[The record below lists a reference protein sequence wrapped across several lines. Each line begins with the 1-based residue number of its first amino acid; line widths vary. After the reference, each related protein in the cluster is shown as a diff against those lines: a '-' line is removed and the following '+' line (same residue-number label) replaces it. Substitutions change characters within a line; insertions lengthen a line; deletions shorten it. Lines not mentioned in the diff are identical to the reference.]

1 MQRGLIPLIVILVV
15 ILAGGV
21 IAGSIYLTKQKIVT
35 QEPVSG
41 VIAKSSG
48 KDSTGEVEE
57 PEKKIAS
64 TTKPSLPAPLLETTK
79 ATTNEIVYN
88 VNLKLDINNPA
99 ITPTYMWDLM
109 NDGRDIVCESKSG
122 GYINRI
128 DYISK
133 GKYRRFQP
141 NDTTTTPSQ
150 HVIFNEKSF
159 YNFSIVDG
167 EINSEVNYLADGNE
181 TYGYSYH
188 LEHILKRGGNA
199 YNEQAKCVIQQIPE
213 EFFNTPS
220 LAINNTSNSGKG
232 Q

>member
-1 MQRGLIPLIVILVV
+1 MKCNMQRGLIPLIVILVV

-128 DYISK
+128 DY
-133 GKYRRFQP
+133 
-141 NDTTTTPSQ
+141 
-150 HVIFNEKSF
+150 
-159 YNFSIVDG
+159 
-167 EINSEVNYLADGNE
+167 
-181 TYGYSYH
+181 
-188 LEHILKRGGNA
+188 
-199 YNEQAKCVIQQIPE
+199 
-213 EFFNTPS
+213 
-220 LAINNTSNSGKG
+220 
-232 Q
+232 